1 MISGIRRHLSYANV
15 VATMAL
21 VFAMSGAAV
30 AANHYLIKS
39 TSQISPKVLAQ
50 LKGKS
55 GQAGPTGPAGP
66 SGEPGQR
73 GPAGPAGA
81 NGLSTGKG
89 ATGATGITGATG
101 AAGPTGATGAT
112 GAAGPT
118 GPAGTGSGG
127 GSVATVFSA
136 STPTPTGGLGSK
148 LTKNLFTVAGNVEG
162 ELYCVS
168 AFGTAMSIRVNAP
181 EGSVADTGITENTT
195 EGKTIASGADEQV
208 VENVEL
214 FPTYGTSGGFITNL
228 ESTSAEPKAAVAH
241 LTGAITT
248 PGDVI
253 TLDAYMKSSAAEGC
267 SVRGTAITTAR

>member
-1 MISGIRRHLSYANV
+1 
-15 VATMAL
+15 MAL

-55 GQAGPTGPAGP
+55 GPAGPAGP
-66 SGEPGQR
+66 AGETGAAGAR
-73 GPAGPAGA
+73 GPAGPAGPA
-81 NGLSTGKG
+81 
-89 ATGATGITGATG
+89 ATS
-101 AAGPTGATGAT
+101 P
-112 GAAGPT
+112 
-118 GPAGTGSGG
+118 SGG

-248 PGDVI
+248 PTDVI

-267 SVRGTAITTAR
+267 SVRGIAITTAR